1 MTEFEEK
8 ILKYLS
14 HGLTIK
20 ETAKKLQEENFEPSS
35 QSSIEKTIQKL
46 KKEYNVKTTFQ
57 LGYFVGQQKKKLK
70 QKKRA

>member
-20 ETAKKLQEENFEPSS
+20 ETAKKLQEENYEPSS
-35 QSSIEKTIQKL
+35 QSSVEKTIQKL
-46 KKEYNVKTTFQ
+46 KKEHNVKTTFQ
-57 LGYFVGQQKKKLK
+57 LGYFVGQMAKKIN
-70 QKKRA
+70 KK